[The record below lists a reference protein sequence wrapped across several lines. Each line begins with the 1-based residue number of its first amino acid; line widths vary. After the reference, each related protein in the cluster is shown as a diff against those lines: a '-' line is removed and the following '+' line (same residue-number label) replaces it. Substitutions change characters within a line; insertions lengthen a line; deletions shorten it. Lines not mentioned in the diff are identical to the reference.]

1 MDQFNEEQLNQ
12 LLSENKLDEAK
23 EMITQVLDRPLTSE
37 EKGAALVTLAAA
49 YIKASNEAN
58 KRYEQALDDVLA
70 SLKKIDETQSQ
81 ANDQI
86 DIAAT
91 QQQISEME

>member
-1 MDQFNEEQLNQ
+1 MTKDQVKND
-12 LLSENKLDEAK
+12 NKA
-23 EMITQVLDRPLTSE
+23 IS
-37 EKGAALVTLAAA
+37 VT
-49 YIKASNEAN
+49 YNEAN